1 MEVRDTGG
9 EEMEES
15 EGGMVQES
23 LAVAVERAPDWGGLV
38 VAVADEAEVGLLEGA
53 ANVAEGV
60 GSDAPAER
68 SAA

>member
-1 MEVRDTGG
+1 MRGDGAGVVGG
-9 EEMEES
+9 
-15 EGGMVQES
+15 GGGAGS
-23 LAVAVERAPDWGGLV
+23 GLGGLV